1 MKHQHT
7 DHEEI
12 DSSAEF
18 TAEFT
23 DDLDP
28 VDSVRQKEVR
38 RKLEERMERRRLK
51 QELED
56 YEGELDKDFDWDEFD
71 KS

>member
-12 DSSAEF
+12 YSSAEF
-18 TAEFT
+18 TDDF
-23 DDLDP
+23 DLDP

>member
-1 MKHQHT
+1 MKHQHI
-7 DHEEI
+7 DHEDI
-12 DSSAEF
+12 YFS
-18 TAEFT
+18 TEFT
-23 DDLDP
+23 DDFDLDP
-28 VDSVRQKEVR
+28 NDSVRKKEVR